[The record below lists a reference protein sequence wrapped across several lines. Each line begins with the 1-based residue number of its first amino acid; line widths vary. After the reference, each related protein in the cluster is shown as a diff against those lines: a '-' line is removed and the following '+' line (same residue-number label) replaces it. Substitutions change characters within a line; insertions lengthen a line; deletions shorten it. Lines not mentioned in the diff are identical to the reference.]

1 MPWGDEWHLASP
13 KGEHRIATGAV
24 LRSNNADMLRAAALS
39 GLGVALLPSW
49 AVWEDLRSGALTRLL
64 PGCEPPP
71 SAVYAVYPSNR
82 LMSAKVRAFVD
93 HLARRI
99 GRTPYWDKGL

>member
-1 MPWGDEWHLASP
+1 MPWGDEWHLAGP
-13 KGEHRIATGAV
+13 KGEHRIAAGGV
-24 LRSNNADMLRAAALS
+24 LRSNSAEILRTAALS

-49 AVWEDLRSGALTRLL
+49 AVGEDLRSGALTRVL
-64 PGCEPPP
+64 PGCEPKP

-99 GRTPYWDKGL
+99 GRMPYWDKGL